1 MKKIMITI
9 GAVAIAAVVQ
19 AGTFNWGTGM
29 AQYIYAAGGASKLG
43 DTYTAYLFDANTY
56 AQATA
61 VADLSVSG
69 IDFAKKM
76 DSTSITSA
84 GAISSKSVAVT
95 ADVNYAMYIL
105 VVDGDNVY
113 IGPEKVYAGPGEG
126 KSSTVQFSTTTS
138 SKLAVQTTAYN
149 GAGWYAAP
157 EPTSGL
163 LLLLGVAGLALKRKR
178 A

>member
-1 MKKIMITI
+1 MITI

-61 VADLSVSG
+61 VADFTGSG
-69 IDFAKKM
+69 IDFSKKM
-76 DSTSITSA
+76 DSTSLTSA
-84 GAISSKSVAVT
+84 GAISSKSVDVT
-95 ADVNYAMYIL
+95 YNQGYAMYIL
-105 VVDGDNVY
+105 IVDGDNVY
-113 IGPEKVYAGPGEG
+113 IGPERTATGPQDG
-126 KSSTVQFSTTTS
+126 KSSTIQFSTTTS